1 MNPELLLFIIKLVI
15 GGIVG
20 FMAILLMSKT
30 RDAAWMCMVGGFL
43 LSYAALVFEL
53 MEHLGIF
60 SKQALLIIIGALIL
74 VAGVVFVQEAE
85 RRIPILVSYLSSL
98 DG

>member
-60 SKQALLIIIGALIL
+60 STKSVCLFGIPVSALICT
-74 VAGVVFVQEAE
+74 VVPSLFFIIAF
-85 RRIPILVSYLSSL
+85 ILMLIKK
-98 DG
+98 